1 MATNG
6 TMTLEQFI
14 QFAVE
19 RPETYVR
26 LDHAH
31 HAEHFGMTVEE
42 LEAAVAKAMGERQ
55 AETSDWRKKF
65 HIGAE
70 LESGDIKMH
79 IEGILPEGITALGA
93 LSAAGKTW
101 FALAMAR
108 ALTTGT
114 QFLSVFAVPKAVNVL
129 YLCPEMGARAFRKRL
144 EKLHIPLNDCFYCQ
158 TVGDGVTKLDDPS
171 LLAAV
176 AELKPVVFLDTA
188 VRFNPSED
196 ENSARQNSSLLAADL
211 FRLIRAG
218 ARAIVCL
225 HHSPKYAKEAEFMTL
240 ENVLRG
246 TGDLGA
252 MCDAVWGLQ
261 HDKRKSDNRKDWDYE
276 YAEES
281 EQLTRLYLRCVKPRD
296 FEPAPAFRIQ
306 GRPYIDEKGDFAV
319 LDDARG
325 PEVEAQI
332 VAAIEKNPKI
342 SARQLM
348 DQFKVGDARLRK
360 IASAKG
366 WKPARKGGWETTKPF

>member
-1 MATNG
+1 MAISEKKTVEVLKDFATKPGLYAACSKMQWANEFG
-6 TMTLEQFI
+6 MTLE
-14 QFAVE
+14 E
-19 RPETYVR
+19 
-26 LDHAH
+26 LD
-31 HAEHFGMTVEE
+31 
-42 LEAAVAKAMGERQ
+42 AAVQQAKPR
-55 AETSDWRKKF
+55 AEDWRKKF
-65 HIGAE
+65 HTGAE
-70 LESGDIKMH
+70 LESGDVKLY

-114 QFLSVFAVPKAVNVL
+114 QFLNVFAVPEAVNVL

-144 EKLHIPLNDCFYCQ
+144 EKLRIPMNDHFYCQ
-158 TVGDGVTKLDDPS
+158 TVGDGVSKLDDPS

-196 ENSARQNSSLLAADL
+196 ENSARQNSSLLASDL

-218 ARAIVCL
+218 ARVMVCL
-225 HHSPKYAKEAEFMTL
+225 HHSPKYAGEAEFMTL

-252 MCDAVWGLQ
+252 MCDAVWGIQ
-261 HDKRKSDNRKDWDYE
+261 HDRRKTDNRKAWDYD
-276 YAEES
+276 YMEES
-281 EQLTRLYLRCVKPRD
+281 QQLTRLFVRCVKPRD
-296 FEPAPAFRIQ
+296 FEPAAAFRIQ
-306 GRPYIDEKGDFAV
+306 GRPFIDEKGDFAV

-325 PEVEAQI
+325 PELEAHV
-332 VAAIEKNPKI
+332 VAAIKQNPKI

-348 DQFKVGDARLRK
+348 DQFKVGFDRLKK
-360 IASAKG
+360 IASDAGLKTG
-366 WKPARKGGWETTKPF
+366 KGGWETKIDF